1 MQFEVKRISR
11 ARQMCMGA
19 AMLMVVFF
27 HSGIGLQSEFGK
39 FMKEM
44 GDIGVD
50 IFFIMSGLG
59 IYYSLY
65 QNGDALQFFKKRVI
79 RILPAYLIVDGLWFA
94 VFNFVPRSGGGM
106 A

>member
-1 MQFEVKRISR
+1 MQFEVKRISQ

-27 HSGIGLQSEFGK
+27 HSSIELQSEFGK

-50 IFFIMSGLG
+50 IFFVMSGLG

-65 QNGDALQFFKKRVI
+65 KNIDIKQFFQKRLI

-94 VFNFVPRSGGGM
+94 VFDLIANSGGG
-106 A
+106 